1 MRQVTRH
8 DGTESEVTLPGTA
21 FYRMRAEQTDR
32 EYEIRVWVPE
42 GAPPASGYPVIY
54 LLDAN
59 AVFGTMVEAMRAQS
73 LRPEKTGVV
82 PAVIV
87 GVGYTAREPFPPDRH
102 YDFMMSVPEEE
113 LPRRTDR
120 ATWPE
125 HGGAEAFTQ
134 FIEEQLKPDIE
145 RRYAIDRSRQ
155 SVVGHSLGGLFV
167 LQLLLDHPGTFRNYV
182 AGSPSLHWNLAWI
195 ARQQETFVSRMTDK
209 HSEIHVFLAA
219 GELEGSHPSGVIERS
234 RAFTQWLNRTDSR
247 VVRADFIC
255 FEDEGHVSVLPVF
268 IGRALRFVSSD

>member
-1 MRQVTRH
+1 MKQVMRH
-8 DGTESEVTLPGTA
+8 DGTEPEVTLPGTA
-21 FYRMRAEQTDR
+21 YYHMRAEQTKR

-42 GAPPASGYPVIY
+42 SAPPASGYPVIY

-59 AVFGTMVEAMRAQS
+59 AVFGTMVEAMRIQS

-102 YDFMMSVPEEE
+102 YDFMMPVPEGE
-113 LPRRTDR
+113 LPRRPDG

-125 HGGAEAFTQ
+125 HGGAEAFTL

-167 LQLLLDHPGTFRNYV
+167 LQLLLERPGTYRNYI
-182 AGSPSLHWNLAWI
+182 AGSPSLHWNSAWI
-195 ARQQETFVSRMTDK
+195 AWQQETFASRMQDNS
-209 HSEIHVFLAA
+209 SEIHVLLGA

-234 RAFTQWLNRTDSR
+234 RAFTQWLNHADASG
-247 VVRADFIC
+247 VRADFIC
-255 FEDEGHVSVLPVF
+255 FEDEGHISVLPVL
-268 IGRALRFVSSD
+268 ISRALRFASRD